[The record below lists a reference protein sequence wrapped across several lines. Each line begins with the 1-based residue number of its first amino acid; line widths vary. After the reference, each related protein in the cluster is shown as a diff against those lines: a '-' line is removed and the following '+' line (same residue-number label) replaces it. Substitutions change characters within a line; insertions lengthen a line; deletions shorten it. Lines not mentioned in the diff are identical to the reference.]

1 MDIYNTTSLNRFVQ
15 SLKRPQTALLA
26 AFFPSVETSDTADIK
41 FDVANK
47 KRRIAPF
54 VSPLREGRLVADE
67 GYVTKTFTPAY
78 VKDKRNFDPDK
89 ALKRMAGE
97 TIGGNMA
104 PVNREQAN
112 LAIAT
117 ADQLDMLMRRK
128 EVMASEVLRTGKAT
142 ISGDGYPT
150 VVVDFGRNTGHTV
163 TLSGGDRW
171 GQSGVSPLEDIED
184 WGLTILQNSGAM
196 VQDVIMDVKAWRLF
210 RADAKVE
217 KYLDTRALSRDEAGV
232 SYAQFAS
239 LGLGYKGSIGEYRF
253 WVYSDWYVDDN
264 DTEQSILPDYTVIM
278 ASPDVDGVQHQGAIQ
293 DLDAGLQPL
302 EFFSKSWTVQDPSSR
317 ILLMQSAPLVVP
329 YRPDAT
335 FCATVNS

>member
-1 MDIYNTTSLNRFVQ
+1 MDIYSTTALNRLVQ
-15 SLKRPQTALLA
+15 SLKRPQTALLS
-26 AFFPSVETSDTADIK
+26 AFFPSIETSDTEDIK

-54 VSPLREGRLVADE
+54 VSPLREGRLVEDE
-67 GYVTKTFTPAY
+67 GFVTKAFTPAY
-78 VKDKRNFDPDK
+78 IKDKRVFDPNK

-97 TIGGNMA
+97 TVGGSMA

-128 EVMASEVLRTGKAT
+128 EVMASEVLRTGQCT

-150 VVVDFGRNTGHTV
+150 VVVDFGRNAGHTV
-163 TLSGGDRW
+163 TLTLTDRW
-171 GQSGVSPLEDIED
+171 GESGVSPLEDIED
-184 WGLTILQNSGAM
+184 WRLTVLKNSGA
-196 VQDVIMDVKAWRLF
+196 VVNNAIMDVEAWKLF

-217 KYLDTRALSRDEAGV
+217 KYLDTRPLSAAEAGV
-232 SYAQFAS
+232 SFAQFAN
-239 LGLGYKGSIGEYRF
+239 LGLSYKGQIGDMRF

-264 DTEQSILPDYTVIM
+264 GTEQKIIPDHTVIL
-278 ASPDVDGVQHQGAIQ
+278 ASPDLDGVQHHGAIR
-293 DLDAGLQPL
+293 DSAAGIQPL
-302 EFFSKSWTVQDPSSR
+302 EYFSKSWTIEDPSSR

-335 FCATVNS
+335 FCATVR